1 VDDLK
6 RLNGGAVQDGLKVGD
21 RIKVGVQEG

>member
-6 RLNGGAVQDGLKVGD
+6 RLNGGAVQHGLKVGD